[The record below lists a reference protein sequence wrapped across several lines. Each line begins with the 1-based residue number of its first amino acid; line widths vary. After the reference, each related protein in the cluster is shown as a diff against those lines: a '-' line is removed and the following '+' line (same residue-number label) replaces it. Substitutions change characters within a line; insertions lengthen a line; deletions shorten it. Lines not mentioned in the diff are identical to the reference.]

1 MSTPS
6 AAASEAKSPRKA
18 PEPEKKPA
26 PATPAPAAAALTT
39 APAATE
45 AAGAEKKASGGL
57 AARKKKKEMEDA
69 SASASSDDDSVSSE
83 KARRPKK
90 ERPDAAKK
98 HGTARKEKIKVP
110 SSTGSAG
117 LFLKK
122 AEEKPAKGDS
132 KGSEGGEGGV
142 PALKLS
148 QEKLEDEELEAMRL
162 NPAYAKKTDLKVPFP
177 VYEAYQKIAEFAS
190 TYTCPPH
197 FTRPPFIFIPVL
209 IFLLVCPYIGCTR
222 RGRRPRW
229 SLLDPEEAARP
240 LSLRAFSATLVR
252 FPLCVR
258 PLAG

>member
-6 AAASEAKSPRKA
+6 ASEAKSPRKA

-26 PATPAPAAAALTT
+26 PATPAPAAAAAAPITT
-39 APAATE
+39 PAPAATE
-45 AAGAEKKASGGL
+45 VAGAEKKASGGL

-98 HGTARKEKIKVP
+98 HGTARKEKMKVP
-110 SSTGSAG
+110 GSTGSAG

-132 KGSEGGEGGV
+132 KGIEGGEGGV
-142 PALKLS
+142 PSLKLS

-162 NPAYAKKTDLKVPFP
+162 NPTYAKKTDLKVPFP
-177 VYEAYQKIAEFAS
+177 VYEAYQKISEFAS
-190 TYTCPPH
+190 TYTSPH
-197 FTRPPFIFIPVL
+197 FTLFSSLFISFYLFTPP
-209 IFLLVCPYIGCTR
+209 
-222 RGRRPRW
+222 PRM
-229 SLLDPEEAARP
+229 
-240 LSLRAFSATLVR
+240 
-252 FPLCVR
+252 
-258 PLAG
+258 